1 MTTACITWTAVGA
14 VAAGLGAIATAW
26 MACQTHKSNK
36 NAKEAILEN
45 KKGAFFDMVVS
56 MYSNC
61 RKTIE
66 QMSIINEDCTTT
78 SKPIGLDC
86 LVYVYDKL
94 FKTRL
99 TTKIDRSKKPSEQK
113 EESIVP
119 EKKAVRETFEKI
131 IHNRYPNIGTYLSSV
146 VAIVGMID
154 DEKTFDNKF
163 KDKCISYI
171 KSQTT
176 AGEKLWLYYYSLFD
190 FDKSRLLNKYNILTG
205 VPEDR
210 LITMQ

>member
-1 MTTACITWTAVGA
+1 MSDFWITFGSIATGVGALATAC
-14 VAAGLGAIATAW
+14 
-26 MACQTHKSNK
+26 MACQTHISNQK
-36 NAKEAILEN
+36 AKDAILEN
-45 KKGAFFDMVVS
+45 KKGAFFDMVVA
-56 MYSNC
+56 MYSNS
-61 RKTIE
+61 RKMIE

-78 SKPIGLDC
+78 PKPIGLDC
-86 LVYVYDKL
+86 LVYIYDKL

-99 TTKIDRSKKPSEQK
+99 TTKIDRSQPPSKQK
-113 EESIVP
+113 TESIIP
-119 EKKAVRETFEKI
+119 EKKAVKETFEKI

-146 VAIVGMID
+146 VTIVGMID

-163 KDKCISYI
+163 KDKCIAYI

-176 AGEKLWLYYYSLFD
+176 AGEKRWLYYYSLFD

>member
-1 MTTACITWTAVGA
+1 MTTTCITWTAVGA

-45 KKGAFFDMVVS
+45 KKSAFFNMVVS
-56 MYSNC
+56 MYSNS

-78 SKPIGLDC
+78 PKPIGLDC
-86 LVYVYDKL
+86 LVYVY
-94 FKTRL
+94 
-99 TTKIDRSKKPSEQK
+99 DRSKKPSEQK

-119 EKKAVRETFEKI
+119 EKKAVKETFEKI

-146 VAIVGMID
+146 VALVGMID
-154 DEKTFDNKF
+154 DEKTIDNKF
-163 KDKCISYI
+163 KDKCIAYI

-176 AGEKLWLYYYSLFD
+176 AGEKLWLYYYAIFD
-190 FDKSRLLNKYNILTG
+190 FDKRGMLNKYNILADIPT
-205 VPEDR
+205 DR
-210 LITMQ
+210 LITMD

>member
-14 VAAGLGAIATAW
+14 VATGLGAIATAW

-56 MYSNC
+56 MYSNS

-66 QMSIINEDCTTT
+66 QMSIINKDCTTT

-86 LVYVYDKL
+86 LVYIYDKL

-99 TTKIDRSKKPSEQK
+99 TTKIDRSQPPSKQK
-113 EESIVP
+113 TESIIP
-119 EKKAVRETFEKI
+119 EKKATEEAFAKI
-131 IHNRYPNIGTYLSSV
+131 VHNRYPNIGTYLSSV
-146 VAIVGMID
+146 VEIISLID
-154 DEKTFDNKF
+154 EEKTADNKF
-163 KDKCISYI
+163 KDKCIAYI

-176 AGEKLWLYYYSLFD
+176 AGEKLWLYYYALFG
-190 FDKSRLLNKYNILTG
+190 FDKCGMLNKYNILTDI
-205 VPEDR
+205 PTDR
-210 LITMQ
+210 LITMN